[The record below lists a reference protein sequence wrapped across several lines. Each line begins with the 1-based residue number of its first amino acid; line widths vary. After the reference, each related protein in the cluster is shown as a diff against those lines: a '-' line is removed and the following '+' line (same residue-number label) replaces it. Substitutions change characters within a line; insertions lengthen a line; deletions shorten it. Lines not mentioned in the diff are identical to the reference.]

1 MLEPSEAWKAAS
13 TKRAILSKPIV
24 DLNTGVKSILC
35 MSCSSF
41 KSKVDKFGLPL
52 WPNRFSY
59 VTSKRAVTEHIVC
72 RNKIT
77 RSGGKNLIF
86 KIYTKTS
93 EAFVELCN
101 TPLFSIMRLWP
112 VQLDVS

>member
-41 KSKVDKFGLPL
+41 KSKVDKIWSAVVAKPVQLRDPRIERSPHILCVEIKLQGL
-52 WPNRFSY
+52 
-59 VTSKRAVTEHIVC
+59 EE
-72 RNKIT
+72 
-77 RSGGKNLIF
+77 KNLIF
-86 KIYTKTS
+86 KIS
-93 EAFVELCN
+93 H
-101 TPLFSIMRLWP
+101 
-112 VQLDVS
+112 